1 MSMNVGSNNND
12 DDVMLDVNM
21 TPLID
26 VMLVLLIMFI
36 ITIPIPNNAIN
47 INLPNGTPP
56 PQANDKPP
64 EIVDLKIDA
73 SGQVFWNDQAVE
85 NRQALEALF
94 QNVAQKSEQD
104 QIKLKPDR
112 MTEYKDVA
120 MVMALAQ
127 RLNISKI
134 GIVSN
139 GRL

>member
-1 MSMNVGSNNND
+1 MSMNVGSNHD

-47 INLPNGTPP
+47 INLPNGAPP
-56 PQANDKPP
+56 PEMNDKPP
-64 EIVDLKIDA
+64 EVVDLRIDA
-73 SGQVFWNDQAVE
+73 AGKIFWNNQPVADRA
-85 NRQALEALF
+85 ALETLF
-94 QNVAQKSEQD
+94 AQVAQKSEQD

-112 MTEYKDVA
+112 LSEYKDVA
-120 MVMALAQ
+120 MVMATAQ
-127 RLNISKI
+127 RLNVDKI

-139 GRL
+139 NTP

>member
-1 MSMNVGSNNND
+1 MGMNVGPKSGE

-47 INLPNGTPP
+47 INLPNGAPP
-56 PQANDKPP
+56 PLTDQKPP
-64 EIVDLKIDA
+64 ETINLRA
-73 SGQVFWNDQAVE
+73 EARGRLFCHDQAVAD
-85 NRQALEALF
+85 RQALKVLF
-94 QNVAQKSEQD
+94 ESVAQKADQD
-104 QIKLKPDR
+104 QIKFKPDPQA
-112 MTEYKDVA
+112 EYKNIA

-127 RLNISKI
+127 QSKVTKI

-139 GRL
+139 N

>member
-1 MSMNVGSNNND
+1 MGMNVGPKSSE

-47 INLPNGTPP
+47 INLPNGVPP
-56 PQANDKPP
+56 PPTNEKPP
-64 EIVDLKIDA
+64 ETINLRVDAQGLI
-73 SGQVFWNDQAVE
+73 FWNDQTVAD
-85 NRQALEALF
+85 RQALKALF
-94 QNVAQKSEQD
+94 DAVAQKTDQD
-104 QIKLKPDR
+104 QIKFKPDPQA
-112 MTEYKDVA
+112 EYKNIA

-127 RLNISKI
+127 QSKVTKI

-139 GRL
+139 N